1 MTEIRNV
8 SADHPAAAP
17 LLAGLRQEYFTLYG
31 AAVERELD
39 RYAAMQFH
47 PPEGAFLILEAD
59 GVTLAGG
66 ALRKLADGIGEIKRM
81 WTAPAQRGRGY
92 GRRVLAALE
101 DAAMK
106 RGYRS
111 LRLVTGNPQRA
122 ALALYASAG
131 YREIAPYGPH
141 RGDPRLVCLEKALA

>member
-1 MTEIRNV
+1 MSDIRHV

-31 AAVERELD
+31 AAVEPELD
-39 RYAAMQFH
+39 RYAAMEFH
-47 PPEGAFLILEAD
+47 PPQGAFLILEAD

-101 DAAMK
+101 DAAVH

-111 LRLVTGNPQRA
+111 LRLETGDLQHA
-122 ALALYASAG
+122 AIALYASAG
-131 YREIAPYGPH
+131 YRETAPYGP
-141 RGDPRLVCLEKALA
+141 RLGDPRLVCLGKALA

>member
-1 MTEIRNV
+1 MSDIRHV

-17 LLAGLRQEYFTLYG
+17 LLAGLRREYFTLYG
-31 AAVERELD
+31 ASVERELD
-39 RYAAMQFH
+39 RYAAMEFL
-47 PPEGAFLILEAD
+47 PPEGAFLIIEAD

-66 ALRKLADGIGEIKRM
+66 ALRKLVDGIGEIKRM
-81 WTAPAQRGRGY
+81 WTAPTQRGRGY

-101 DAAMK
+101 DAAVQ

-111 LRLVTGNPQRA
+111 LRLEPGDLQRA
-122 ALALYASAG
+122 AIALYTSAG

-141 RGDPRLVCLEKALA
+141 RGNPRLVCLEKALA

>member
-31 AAVERELD
+31 AAVEPELD
-39 RYAAMQFH
+39 RYAAMEFL
-47 PPEGAFLILEAD
+47 PPQGAFLIIEAD

-81 WTAPAQRGRGY
+81 WTTPAERGRGY

-101 DAAMK
+101 DAAK
-106 RGYRS
+106 HRGYHA
-111 LRLVTGNPQRA
+111 LRLETGSPQPA
-122 ALALYASAG
+122 AIALYRSAG

>member
-1 MTEIRNV
+1 
-8 SADHPAAAP
+8 
-17 LLAGLRQEYFTLYG
+17 
-31 AAVERELD
+31 
-39 RYAAMQFH
+39 
-47 PPEGAFLILEAD
+47 
-59 GVTLAGG
+59 
-66 ALRKLADGIGEIKRM
+66 M

-111 LRLVTGNPQRA
+111 LRLETGTLQRA
-122 ALALYASAG
+122 AIALYASAG

>member
-1 MTEIRNV
+1 MTALRLV
-8 SADHPAAAP
+8 SPDHPAAAP
-17 LLAGLRQEYFTLYG
+17 LLAGLRQHYYTRYG
-31 AAVERELD
+31 TSVEADLD
-39 RYAAMQFH
+39 RYSGMEFF
-47 PPEGAFLILEAD
+47 PPAGAFVILEAG

-66 ALRKLADGIGEIKRM
+66 ALRRLADGIGEIKRM

-101 DAAMK
+101 DAAVQ

-111 LRLVTGNPQRA
+111 LRLETGDLDGA
-122 ALALYASAG
+122 AIALYASAG

-141 RGDPRLVCLEKALA
+141 RADPRCVCFEKAL